1 MEAADATSLPITN
14 KRFKVVYRNEYD
26 QVETV
31 EGVLMHP
38 ELNGFVVI
46 RVNNAMVA
54 VPKDRVF
61 VMREVVA
68 S

>member
-1 MEAADATSLPITN
+1 
-14 KRFKVVYRNEYD
+14 VVYRNEYD

-61 VMREVVA
+61 VMREVVP